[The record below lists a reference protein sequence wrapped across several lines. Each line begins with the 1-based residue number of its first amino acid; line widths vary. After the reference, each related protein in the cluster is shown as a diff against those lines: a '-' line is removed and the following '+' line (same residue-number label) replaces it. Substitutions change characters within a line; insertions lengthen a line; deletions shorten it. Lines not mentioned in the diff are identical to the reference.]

1 MALRRPKLARRHGA
15 TLFELRSALDDFKLR
30 GEPARAALSWCPEL
44 ARAELIQTDPE
55 LG

>member
-1 MALRRPKLARRHGA
+1 VALRRPKLARRHGV

-44 ARAELIQTDPE
+44 ARAN
-55 LG
+55 